1 MPLARR
7 HAALK
12 LLVLFPCLLA
22 LGCKSQEISPAAPTP
37 TPILDAETVADR
49 LRSLATAGE
58 LSDLRWPDYR
68 NYVQRIRE
76 LYAITNYSPVWSRN
90 GEPTRQALGVIAALE
105 SSQQKGLLPQDYDAS
120 LWPSHIAGLHGAPNN
135 ADKVARF
142 DMALTVTA
150 MRYISDLHIGRVN
163 PAQFKFDLDIN
174 HRTYDLVQFLSQ
186 KVLTA
191 PGDMQA
197 VLDEAEPQFDGYR
210 RTEIA
215 LQHYLTFEAM
225 DPGKPLPQ
233 AIKTLEPGD
242 YYAGIAQLAQ
252 RLRLVGD
259 LPPEAIVNAD
269 TGIYDGAI
277 VEAVKHY
284 QVRHGLG
291 GDGRLGKQTLQQ
303 LNIPLNFRVT
313 QLEDALERWRWLPQD
328 FPQPPIAVNI
338 PEFVLRAFTKDR
350 KVALRMNVVVGKAVR
365 HQTPVFAQDMKYI
378 VFRPYWNVPL
388 SITRA
393 EILPAIRKDRN
404 YLARKDF
411 EVTDLSGRLVTSGP
425 VTQDQ
430 MAQMR
435 SGKLLV
441 RQKPGPTNSLGLVK
455 FLFPNTHSV
464 YLHDTPAPQL
474 FAQSRRDFSHG
485 CVRVEK
491 PLELA
496 TWLLRDQPEWTETS
510 IRQAMES
517 GPDNQQVD
525 LTKPVPVLI
534 VYLTA
539 VVEQNGEV
547 HFFDDIYGHDRSL
560 NAVLAKGRP
569 YAN

>member
-1 MPLARR
+1 M
-7 HAALK
+7 
-12 LLVLFPCLLA
+12 
-22 LGCKSQEISPAAPTP
+22 
-37 TPILDAETVADR
+37 ADR
-49 LRSLATAGE
+49 LRSLATGGE

-68 NYVQRIRE
+68 NYVQRIQE
-76 LYAITNYSPVWSRN
+76 LYAITNYSPVWSRD

-120 LWPSHIAGLHGAPNN
+120 LWPSHIAALHGAPSN
-135 ADKVARF
+135 ADTVARF
-142 DMALTVTA
+142 DMALTVSA

-186 KVLTA
+186 RVLIA

-197 VLDEAEPQFDGYR
+197 VLNEAEPQFDGYR

-233 AIKTLEPGD
+233 VIKTLEPGD

-259 LPPEAIVNAD
+259 LPPEAIVDTD

-277 VEAVKHY
+277 VDAVKHY

-313 QLEDALERWRWLPQD
+313 QLEDALERWRWLPHD

-393 EILPAIRKDRN
+393 EILPSIRKDRN

-517 GPDNQQVD
+517 GPDNRQVD